1 MGAAHLRKRLAKRW
15 SPDRA
20 MAAELIGEV
29 RAEGARE
36 LLLKM
41 LRNPKEPARGL
52 GRLGG
57 EGLFEALDAV
67 LGEASL
73 QEDFR
78 LDVLEG
84 LCLLRTPQ
92 AHARVREA
100 LAGLESAEE
109 RAELNAWLEECS
121 REMEEAPR

>member
-1 MGAAHLRKRLAKRW
+1 MGW
-15 SPDRA
+15 DDF
-20 MAAELIGEV
+20 
-29 RAEGARE
+29 
-36 LLLKM
+36 
-41 LRNPKEPARGL
+41 
-52 GRLGG
+52 GG
-57 EGLFEALDAV
+57 EGLFEAMDEILREPA
-67 LGEASL
+67 L
-73 QEDFR
+73 QQDFR

-109 RAELNAWLEECS
+109 RAELNAWLEECA